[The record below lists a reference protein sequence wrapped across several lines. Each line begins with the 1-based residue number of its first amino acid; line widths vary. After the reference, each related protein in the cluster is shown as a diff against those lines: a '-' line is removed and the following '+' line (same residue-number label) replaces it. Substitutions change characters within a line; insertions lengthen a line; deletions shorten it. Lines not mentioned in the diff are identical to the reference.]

1 MTYSGQ
7 NKLIRITSVYY
18 CRQAKLKMHRDD
30 TGAQVLSEAPYLS
43 KFWVLDHC
51 TIAAKL
57 FLEIFK
63 DLAVAE
69 LLLQS
74 LDSSQT
80 LATITLLDAY
90 MNVVL

>member
-1 MTYSGQ
+1 MNLDVFLLHNAGLD
-7 NKLIRITSVYY
+7 KEIRDVLPLIT
-18 CRQAKLKMHRDD
+18 LELND
-30 TGAQVLSEAPYLS
+30 LS

-69 LLLQS
+69 VLLQS

>member
-1 MTYSGQ
+1 
-7 NKLIRITSVYY
+7 
-18 CRQAKLKMHRDD
+18 MHRD
-30 TGAQVLSEAPYLS
+30 GPRNPSSSGVPYLS

-57 FLEIFK
+57 FLEIFE

-69 LLLQS
+69 LLIQS

-80 LATITLLDAY
+80 LATITLLAAY